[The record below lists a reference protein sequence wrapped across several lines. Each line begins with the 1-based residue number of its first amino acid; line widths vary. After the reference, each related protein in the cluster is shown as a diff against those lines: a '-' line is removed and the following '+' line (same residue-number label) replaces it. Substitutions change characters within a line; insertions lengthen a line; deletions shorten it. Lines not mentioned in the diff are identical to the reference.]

1 MFFVKKNYIYFILIL
16 FLLIILSYVTNITSI
31 PDSIILFQNQ
41 QLEIK
46 TIAGVQLEE
55 TVPVG
60 AELVETSNS
69 KTQSSENE
77 RREEIQIAN
86 LQKKQYNLSLFGINL
101 KTITANVLPNT
112 KVVPLGELAGLK
124 LYTKGILVVGVSE
137 IKGYDN
143 KIYKPYEEAG
153 IEQGDTILKI
163 NSEEVNTTED
173 LIACVSKYKGNKMN
187 ITYIKN
193 GETVEKTITPVKA
206 SANTFKIGL
215 WVRDSGAGVGTIT
228 FYSPSTNSYAAL
240 GHGIQDVDTQELL
253 EISSGEFVTAQ
264 ITKVQK
270 GEKDNPGKI
279 EGTIEN
285 CKTIGKIYSNTEYG
299 VYGKKASNSEKIDE
313 RNSIEVANRNEIKT
327 EKASIIC
334 TVENGVKKEYE
345 VEIEKVYA
353 NNYKNNKNMIVKIT
367 DKELLEKTGGIIQG
381 MSGSPIIQKGKLI
394 GALTHVFVTDPT
406 KGYGVFADTMLEQL
420 T

>member
-1 MFFVKKNYIYFILIL
+1 MFFIKKNYMYFILIL

-31 PDSIILFQNQ
+31 PDSVILFQNQ
-41 QLEIK
+41 QLNIK
-46 TIAGVQLEE
+46 TIAGVELEE

-60 AELVETSNS
+60 ASLKNDTSYS
-69 KTQSSENE
+69 RASTEK
-77 RREEIQIAN
+77 
-86 LQKKQYNLSLFGINL
+86 YNLSFLGFNI

-143 KIYKPYEEAG
+143 KVYKPYEEAG

-163 NSEEVNTTED
+163 NSEEVNTTEE
-173 LIACVSKYKGNKMN
+173 LLACVSKYKGNKMN

-215 WVRDSGAGVGTIT
+215 WVRDSGAGVGTLT

-253 EISSGEFVTAQ
+253 EISSGEFVTAK

-270 GEKDNPGKI
+270 GEKDKPGKI
-279 EGTIEN
+279 EGTTEN
-285 CKTIGKIYSNTEYG
+285 SKTIGEIYSNTEYG
-299 VYGKKASNSEKIDE
+299 VYGKIVNSSEKINEQDA
-313 RNSIEVANRNEIKT
+313 IEVANRNEIKT

-334 TVENGVKKEYE
+334 TIENGVKKEYE
-345 VEIEKVYA
+345 VEIEKVYT
-353 NNYKNNKNMIVKIT
+353 NNYKNNKNMIVKVT
-367 DKELLEKTGGIIQG
+367 DKELLDKTGGIIQG
-381 MSGSPIIQKGKLI
+381 MSGSPIIQNGKLI

-406 KGYGVFADTMLEQL
+406 KGYGVFADTMIKQL

>member
-1 MFFVKKNYIYFILIL
+1 MFFIKKNYIYFILIL
-16 FLLIILSYVTNITSI
+16 FLLIILSYVTNITSM

-41 QLEIK
+41 QLNIK
-46 TIAGVQLEE
+46 TIAGLQLEE

-60 AELVETSNS
+60 ASLKNNINYSRISTE
-69 KTQSSENE
+69 K
-77 RREEIQIAN
+77 
-86 LQKKQYNLSLFGINL
+86 YNLSFLGFNI

-112 KVVPLGELAGLK
+112 KVVPLGDLAGLK

-143 KIYKPYEEAG
+143 KVYKPYEEAG

-163 NSEEVNTTED
+163 NSEEVNTTEE
-173 LIACVSKYKGNKMN
+173 LLACVSKYKGNKMN
-187 ITYIKN
+187 ITYMKN
-193 GETVEKTITPVKA
+193 GETFEKTITPVKA
-206 SANTFKIGL
+206 SENTFKIGL
-215 WVRDSGAGVGTIT
+215 WVRDSGAGVGTLT
-228 FYSPSTNSYAAL
+228 FYSPSTKSYAAL

-253 EISSGEFVTAQ
+253 EISSGEFVTAK
-264 ITKVQK
+264 ITKLQK

-279 EGTIEN
+279 EGTIEDS
-285 CKTIGKIYSNTEYG
+285 KTIGKIYSNTEYG
-299 VYGKKASNSEKIDE
+299 VYGKKTDNSDE
-313 RNSIEVANRNEIKT
+313 FNEQNAIEVANRNEIKT

-334 TVENGVKKEYE
+334 TIENGIKKEYE

-353 NNYKNNKNMIVKIT
+353 NNYKNNKNMIVKVT

-381 MSGSPIIQKGKLI
+381 MSGSPIIQNGKLI